1 MLGFRTY
8 LKRQKLSVDIEVQKY
23 RESKYQE
30 VVELA
35 KRCAIDIATQE
46 HVYHSKVEQNGI
58 EIAKLEALKET
69 LNNDIVT
76 YKMLLCEKDK
86 EILRLTEIC
95 NNIAKSKQIIVK
107 K

>member
-30 VVELA
+30 VLELS
-35 KRCAIDIATQE
+35 KRCTNDIAVQE
-46 HVYHSKVEQNGI
+46 HEYHSKVEQYGI

-76 YKMLLCEKDK
+76 YKMLLGEKDK